1 MGQPCER
8 VLGRAPLRK
17 ERAGKDRRKLSAVW
31 ALVSNDGP
39 LISEWL

>member
-8 VLGRAPLRK
+8 ALGRAPFRK
-17 ERAGKDRRKLSAVW
+17 ERAGKDRRKLSAAW

-39 LISEWL
+39 LLREWL